1 MTFKFLKTVLTT
13 CRYAMCISL
22 GVLSVTGTA
31 SATLIESIAAL
42 EEGARYRVLFTTSE
56 STLAT
61 STEIDYYNSFASN
74 AAGSGSVT
82 GGLGLTWKAL
92 ASTRD
97 MNARDNTGIF
107 KYDSSLVT
115 MFNMLGQI
123 VASSGA
129 ELWSGNLDY
138 PIGYSELGVTLYNR
152 AWTGSREGGGTRWA
166 LGEDFITY
174 ADWTEQP
181 DGSWSVAVADTR
193 DWYSMRLVA
202 VSSVSE
208 KALTD
213 VPEPGTIILL
223 SLGLAGL
230 SFARY
235 RKQY

>member
-1 MTFKFLKTVLTT
+1 
-13 CRYAMCISL
+13 MCISL

-61 STEIDYYNSFASN
+61 STDIDYYNSFASN

-92 ASTRD
+92 ASTPD
-97 MNARDNTGIF
+97 MNARYNTGIF
-107 KYDSSLVT
+107 KYDSSMVT
-115 MFNMLGQI
+115 MFNTLGQI

-129 ELWSGNLDY
+129 ELWSGSLDY
-138 PIGYSELGVTLYNR
+138 PIGYSESGDIYEGI
-152 AWTGSREGGGTRWA
+152 AWTGSWYTGGTKGSLGGPSGRPTWARWTQQ
-166 LGEDFITY
+166 DDQSWSY
-174 ADWTEQP
+174 D
-181 DGSWSVAVADTR
+181 DGSGFPS
-193 DWYSMRLVA
+193 YIIPLVA

-213 VPEPGTIILL
+213 VPEPGTTILL